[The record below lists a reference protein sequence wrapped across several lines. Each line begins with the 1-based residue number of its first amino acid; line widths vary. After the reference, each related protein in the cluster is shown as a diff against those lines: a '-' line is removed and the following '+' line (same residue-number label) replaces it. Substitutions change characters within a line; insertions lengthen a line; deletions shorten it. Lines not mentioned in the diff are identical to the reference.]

1 VIEEYHLMRALRRFP
16 VIALIV
22 VFFAARFVVAGE
34 LPTAKPGEV
43 GLDGD
48 KIQQAHDAV
57 KALIDKKEMAGA
69 VIAVARKGKI
79 VMFEAQGEMEAG
91 SGKPMTPD
99 TIVRIFSMTKPITTV
114 AAMMLVE
121 EGKIRLDDPV
131 AMYVPELKGLRVH
144 AGKADSDETF
154 EVTREPTVRDLMRHT
169 AGLTY
174 GAFSDGP
181 VDRIYRARNVLSRD
195 GTLRDMMEKLGKT
208 PLMFQ
213 PGTRWHYSV
222 ATDVLGRVVEVAA
235 SKPLD
240 EYFAERIFTPLDMK
254 DTGFYVPADK
264 LDRFAASHGLDKDK
278 KLTATEPAGKSRY
291 RNKPKLLS
299 GGGGLVG
306 TARDYLRFC
315 QMLLNGGELDGVR
328 ILKRETIAEMT
339 KNQLPEDAM
348 KTRNQGK
355 TDVGDGFGLGFNIR
369 VGQDDPVAGRF
380 VDEYAW
386 GGAASTHFWIA
397 PKQELVVVA
406 LEQFMPNRPMLKD
419 AIKPLIYQ
427 AVKR

>member
-1 VIEEYHLMRALRRFP
+1 MRALRRFP
-16 VIALIV
+16 VIALIL
-22 VFFAARFVVAGE
+22 VFFPVRFVAAGE

-43 GLDGD
+43 GLDAD
-48 KIQQAHDAV
+48 KIQQAHTAV
-57 KALIDKKEMAGA
+57 KALIEKKDMAGA
-69 VIAVARKGKI
+69 VIAVARNGKI
-79 VMFEAQGEMEAG
+79 VMFDALGETEAG
-91 SGKPMTPD
+91 SGKPMKQD
-99 TIVRIFSMTKPITTV
+99 TIVRIYSMTKPITTV

-131 AMYVPELKGLRVH
+131 ASYLPEFKNLRVH
-144 AGKADSDETF
+144 AGKTDSDESV
-154 EVTREPTVRDLMRHT
+154 EVTREPTIRDLMRHT

-174 GAFSDGP
+174 GAFGDGP
-181 VDRIYRARNVLSRD
+181 VDKIYRAKNVLSRES
-195 GTLRDMMEKLGKT
+195 TLKDMTEKLGKT

-222 ATDVLGRVVEVAA
+222 ATDVLGRVVEVA
-235 SKPLD
+235 SGKPLD
-240 EYFAERIFTPLDMK
+240 EFFAERIFTPLDMR

-278 KLTATEPAGKSRY
+278 KLTATERAGKSRY
-291 RNKPKLLS
+291 RAKPKLLS

-328 ILKRETIAEMT
+328 ILTKGTIAEMT
-339 KNQLPEDAM
+339 KNQLPEEAM
-348 KTRNQGK
+348 RTRNNGK
-355 TDVGDGFGLGFNIR
+355 TDVGDGFGLGFSVR

-380 VDEYAW
+380 VNEYAW

-397 PKQELVVVA
+397 PQQELVVVA

-427 AVKR
+427 AVQR

>member
-1 VIEEYHLMRALRRFP
+1 MRALRRLP
-16 VIALIV
+16 VIALFLL
-22 VFFAARFVVAGE
+22 FFGGRFVAAGE
-34 LPTAKPGEV
+34 LPTAKPSEV
-43 GLDGD
+43 GLDAD

-57 KALIDKKEMAGA
+57 RALIDKKEMAGA
-69 VIAVARKGKI
+69 VIAVARKGKV
-79 VMFEAQGEMEAG
+79 VMFEAQGETEAG
-91 SGKPMTPD
+91 SGKPMKPD
-99 TIVRIFSMTKPITTV
+99 TIVRIYSMTKPITSV
-114 AAMMLVE
+114 AAMILVE
-121 EGKIRLDDPV
+121 EGKIKLDEPV
-131 AMYVPELKGLRVH
+131 ATYVPDFKGVRVH
-144 AGKADSDETF
+144 AGKADSDES
-154 EVTREPTVRDLMRHT
+154 VDATREPTVRDLMRHT

-181 VDRIYRARNVLSRD
+181 VDKLYRARNVLSRD
-195 GTLRDMMEKLGKT
+195 GSLKDMMEKLGEI

-222 ATDVLGRVVEVAA
+222 ATDVLGRVVEVA
-235 SKPLD
+235 SGKPLD
-240 EYFAERIFTPLDMK
+240 EFFAERIFTPLDMK

-264 LDRFAASHGLDKDK
+264 LDRFAASHGLDSDK
-278 KLTATEPAGKSRY
+278 KLTAKETAGKSRY
-291 RNKPKLLS
+291 RTKPKLLS

-339 KNQLPEDAM
+339 KNQLPEGAM
-348 KTRNQGK
+348 KTRNNGK
-355 TDVGDGFGLGFNIR
+355 SDVGDGFGLGFNIR

-406 LEQFMPNRPMLKD
+406 LEQFMPNRPLLKE

-427 AVKR
+427 AVKQ